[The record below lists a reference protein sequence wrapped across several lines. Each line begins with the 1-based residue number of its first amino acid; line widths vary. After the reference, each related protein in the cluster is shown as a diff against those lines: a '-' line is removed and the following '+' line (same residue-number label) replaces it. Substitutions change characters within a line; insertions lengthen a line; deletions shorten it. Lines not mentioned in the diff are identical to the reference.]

1 MKRKL
6 INYDVFKQI
15 ETNSIRQAEKE
26 LHENADSI
34 AKAVGRENI
43 ALFSITENDATFSTD
58 NGTLIHATY
67 VVQDDTL
74 ILENIEEL
82 VVDQESQLN
91 EGKKFLNE
99 MVDKILEDRNDLA
112 GEAFSNYFELPIVR
126 ANLQE
131 GVINEAKKGKKM
143 PVWLLKHHKDKAKKK
158 KSNKMSKREEKLAKH
173 KNKRMKHVGS
183 KIPKKKLVE
192 WNGLAKNILEFVD
205 FRENGFVNNFTVNRD
220 SHGNV
225 TSIKIPRSK
234 LQNEAKIL
242 GFKWKTLNTE
252 VMDQRDLS
260 KCLGKSELWGKAC
273 ADMKKYNSMSD
284 GAKLEETIENV
295 VAAWPHL
302 IYLTESE
309 LATLVKETLIGE
321 GIRNFDDSICQFLA
335 EGVLRTAFDNYKDK
349 VSSIYKLANI
359 FESGDYDH
367 FKDVS
372 EALYEKLDEVRHAQE
387 TAINDL
393 YKAVN
398 EVADVASRH
407 ADSTTKHEIGTCL
420 ASLENIIRG
429 NNSDVLSIMEEAA
442 LMLKGTAETNLPMS
456 GDWNVSYDA
465 HDTITGEHPILSKY
479 AKEDG
484 TPGKY
489 SSTRA
494 PYVSDG
500 KSYRKQGVE
509 DMKSGYLAMDE
520 KDVYP
525 HVNNPYVPKAEKFK
539 IHGEKTVED
548 EMGGSDVL
556 GMDGGNDTWPNLK
569 NPYIPSNGMAMSDSL
584 KLLKSSERN

>member
-6 INYDVFKQI
+6 INYDVFKAI
-15 ETNSIRQAEKE
+15 EKNSISRAEKE
-26 LHENADSI
+26 LTENVDSI
-34 AKAVGRENI
+34 AKAIGRESLD
-43 ALFSITENDATFSTD
+43 LFTINENDATFTTD
-58 NGTLIHATY
+58 SGSLVHATY
-67 VVQDDTL
+67 LIQDDTL

-82 VVDQESQLN
+82 VVDQDSQFN
-91 EGKKFLNE
+91 EGKKFLDQ
-99 MVDKILEDRNDLA
+99 MVDHILEERNDLA
-112 GEAFSNYFELPIVR
+112 SDSFSNYFNLPLMR
-126 ANLQE
+126 ASLQE

-143 PVWLLKHHKDKAKKK
+143 PPWLLDHYKSKKK
-158 KSNKMSKREEKLAKH
+158 GKKKTEKMSKREGKLAKH

-183 KIPKKKLVE
+183 KIPAKKLAE
-192 WNGLAKNILEFVD
+192 WNSLAKNILEFVD
-205 FRENGFVNNFTVNRD
+205 FRENGFVNNFSVARD

-225 TSIKIPRSK
+225 VAVKIPLSK

-273 ADMKKYNSMSD
+273 ADMKKYNAMSD
-284 GAKLEETIENV
+284 SAKLEETIENV

-309 LATLVKETLIGE
+309 LSNLIKETLVSE
-321 GIRNFDDSICQFLA
+321 GVRNFDDEICQFLA

-349 VSSIYKLANI
+349 VNGIYKLANV

-367 FKDVS
+367 FRAVS
-372 EALYEKLDEVRHAQE
+372 EALYDKLDEVRHAQE
-387 TAINDL
+387 TALTDL

-398 EVADVASRH
+398 EVANVADRH
-407 ADSTTKHEIGTCL
+407 ADSTTKHEIGSCL
-420 ASLENIIRG
+420 AALENALRG
-429 NNSDVLSIMEEAA
+429 NSNNTLEVMEEAA
-442 LMLKGTAETNLPMS
+442 LMIKGAAETNLPMS
-456 GDWNVSYDA
+456 GTWNVSDKVE
-465 HDTITGEHPILSKY
+465 DTITGEVPVLSKY

-484 TPGKY
+484 HPGKY
-489 SSTRA
+489 SSTKA

-500 KSYRKQGVE
+500 KTYKKQGVD
-509 DMKSGYLAMDE
+509 DMKSGYLTMDE

-525 HVNNPYVPKAEKFK
+525 HVSNPYVPKAGDFK
-539 IHGEKTVED
+539 IHGEKTID
-548 EMGGSDVL
+548 GDSDQL
-556 GMDGGNDTWPNLK
+556 AHDGGNDTWPSLK

-584 KLLKSSERN
+584 KLLKSSERS